1 MITVACIQFTPQKA
15 QLEANL
21 DRIATLAKEAQT
33 AGTQIAAF
41 SESAT
46 SGYFVEGGAYEC
58 SLTTDELATE
68 LGKRLQGSPALD
80 LVVGFYERSGNQLF
94 NSAAYLEWDGA
105 STRAVHTYRKFY
117 LPTYGVFDE
126 ERFVGRGTELGVFD
140 TRFGRFAILICEDV
154 WHSILPTFCAVA
166 GAQVLFVPSASPGRG
181 FTGEKPSNL
190 TRYEALLSS
199 ISQEHGIFCVNA
211 QLCGFEG
218 GKGFVGGS
226 LMTDP
231 TGRVMGQ
238 GPLLEEHILI
248 GQIDLDQVGIAR
260 AHSPLISDLRG
271 TWSDLLRMAESISP

>member
-1 MITVACIQFTPQKA
+1 MITVACIQFSPEKA
-15 QLEANL
+15 KLAANL
-21 DRIATLAKEAQT
+21 DRIAALAKEAQGEGAEIVT
-33 AGTQIAAF
+33 F

-58 SLTTDELATE
+58 SLTSEELAGE
-68 LGKRLQGSPALD
+68 ISSRFKGSPALD
-80 LVVGFYERSGNQLF
+80 FVIGFYERSGNQLF
-94 NSAAYLEWDGA
+94 NSAAYLEWNG
-105 STRAVHTYRKFY
+105 SETRAVHTYRKFY

-166 GAQVLFVPSASPGRG
+166 GAEVLFVPSASPGRG
-181 FTGEKPSNL
+181 FASERPSNL

-238 GPLLEEHILI
+238 GPLMEEHILI

-260 AHSPLISDLRG
+260 AQSPLISDLRG